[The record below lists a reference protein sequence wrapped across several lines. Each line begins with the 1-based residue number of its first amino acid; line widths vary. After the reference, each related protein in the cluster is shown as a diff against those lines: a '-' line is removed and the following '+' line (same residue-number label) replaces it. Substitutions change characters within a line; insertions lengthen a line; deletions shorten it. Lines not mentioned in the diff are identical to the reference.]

1 MILTISKLYANG
13 FLKKYRAGLLGVI
26 ILTLLAGF
34 AIHQNTQ
41 APKTQTGIIQSHAF
55 EPAALLPHA
64 AIWHPAG
71 DTALL
76 YQPYDGSIEP
86 TRLFWMEGIPH
97 QWDVFLTGSND
108 ESAHLVWLNTDGK
121 LWYSQINPDGTKKLL
136 ALNLVFGNVQAM
148 TATRLPD
155 GNLAIIWQNERQAL
169 GIIWVDALGRK
180 IAEQMITTNTTHFDL
195 TADSKGTLYLTW
207 ASTQRQISILSF
219 TTEAIGNLDI
229 DDANH
234 FDLTLPASDWLD
246 TLRILVDDEWAY
258 VIWGINTA
266 GNPQTTHFK
275 VSPFLKSD
283 IRPNV
288 PLPEIAPF
296 ALMLVENDESIPLR
310 WAGEVQ
316 NGDEPRAQLPLTAYL
331 ERQWT
336 AILLNFADGGYV
348 GYEILSDQPA
358 NASQP
363 RVLIWGGQ
371 RAAAW
376 VRINSDGQLVQEI
389 IP

>member
-13 FLKKYRAGLLGVI
+13 FLKKYGVGLLGLI

-41 APKTQTGIIQSHAF
+41 PSKNQTDVTQSHAF
-55 EPAALLPHA
+55 EPAGLLPHA

-71 DTALL
+71 DNALL
-76 YQPYDGSIEP
+76 FQPYDDSEP
-86 TRLFWMEGIPH
+86 TRLFWMEGIPR
-97 QWDVFLTGSND
+97 QWDVFLTGSSD

-148 TATRLPD
+148 TATRLLD
-155 GNLAIIWQNERQAL
+155 GNLVIIWQNERQAL
-169 GIIWVDALGRK
+169 GIIWVDVLGRK
-180 IAEQMITTNTTHFDL
+180 IAEQTITTHATHFDL
-195 TADSKGTLYLTW
+195 VADNKGALYLTW
-207 ASTQRQISILSF
+207 ASTQRISILSF

-229 DDANH
+229 DDASY
-234 FDLTLPASDWLD
+234 FDLSLPTSEWLD
-246 TLRILVDDEWAY
+246 TLRILIDDEWVY

-266 GNPQTTHFK
+266 ENPQTTRFE

-283 IRPNV
+283 IRSNV
-288 PLPEIAPF
+288 PLPEVTPF
-296 ALMLVENDESIPLR
+296 TLTLVENNENIPLR

-316 NGDEPRAQLPLTAYL
+316 NWDESRAQLPLTAYL
-331 ERQWT
+331 EQQWT
-336 AILLNFADGGYV
+336 AILINFADGGYV
-348 GYEILSDQPA
+348 GHEILSDQPA

-363 RVLIWGGQ
+363 RVLIWQGQ

-376 VRINSDGQLVQEI
+376 VRINSDGQLIQEI